1 MEIEHKFLVN
11 DIGFLADATTSFR
24 ISQGY
29 LSESSPTLRIRI
41 AGQRAFLTVKSSSID
56 GGLSR
61 HEWEYEIPVE
71 EARQMLPLCKGHV
84 IEKTRYIVPYKD
96 KTWEVDIFHGRYEGL
111 AVAELEVVRADEYF
125 DLPPWAGTEV
135 TGDKRY
141 YNAYMA
147 KYNDTPIPLKINI
160 DK

>member
-1 MEIEHKFLVN
+1 
-11 DIGFLADATTSFR
+11 
-24 ISQGY
+24 
-29 LSESSPTLRIRI
+29 
-41 AGQRAFLTVKSSSID
+41 
-56 GGLSR
+56 
-61 HEWEYEIPVE
+61 
-71 EARQMLPLCKGHV
+71 MLPLCKGHV

-111 AVAELEVVRADEYF
+111 AVAELEVVGADEYF